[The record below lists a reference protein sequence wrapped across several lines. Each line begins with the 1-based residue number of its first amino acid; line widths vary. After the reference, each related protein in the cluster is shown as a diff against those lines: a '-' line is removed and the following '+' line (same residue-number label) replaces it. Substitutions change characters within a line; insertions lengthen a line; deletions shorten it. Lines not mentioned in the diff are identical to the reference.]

1 MLSRGSTSDPPEL
14 RGFCRPPIPWCSS
27 FAHRASV
34 LLALMWVAGG
44 MGELGAQ
51 ERQGIPPTPPPP
63 SGSSWG
69 LEAVAFLA
77 GCWESGPEEGGLL
90 LEERYSPAR
99 GGVML
104 GSSRYFREG
113 NLTSF
118 EFSRIVESG
127 GGVVLVPQPEGRA
140 PTVGFRLTSAGT
152 GRAIFENPRHDSPV
166 RIEYTMAEEGGKAL
180 HVGVVGADGEGS
192 NYSLRPVPCSGPGA
206 STDLPDHRVYRG
218 DGTPLSLEQ
227 ALEEMARAEVVFLGE
242 NHDDEVAHRLQ
253 ALILEEMQGRVG
265 ARRPVIL
272 SMEMFESD
280 VQGVLDEYR
289 AGLITEDHFLRS
301 SRPWPR
307 YADHY
312 RPMVEFARTHGLAVV
327 AANPPRRYVNLVGR
341 EGPAA
346 LERLS
351 PAALSILPP
360 LPLAPPSDRYR
371 AQWDSL
377 MGGAGMAGTPGVP
390 AQAPQPD
397 APHPPAVSNGLWA
410 QTLWDAGM
418 AHAVATALGEHQNA
432 LVVHLAG
439 AFHVNRGTGIPEHLV
454 RLRSRTRMLTVIF
467 APVEPGTGFQPDRH
481 HQLGD
486 LVILTQ
492 ASTSQTSGDR

>member
-1 MLSRGSTSDPPEL
+1 MCFRGSMSALPPEIRGPVRPRTSL
-14 RGFCRPPIPWCSS
+14 RPSVAR
-27 FAHRASV
+27 RASV
-34 LLALMWVAGG
+34 PLALILVAAGIL
-44 MGELGAQ
+44 ELAAQ
-51 ERQGIPPTPPPP
+51 EREGIPPTPPPP

-69 LEAVAFLA
+69 LEVVAFLS
-77 GCWESGPEEGGLL
+77 GCWESGPEADGLL
-90 LEERYSPAR
+90 LEERYSPSR
-99 GGVML
+99 GGMML
-104 GSSRYFREG
+104 GSSRYFRG
-113 NLTSF
+113 GDLTSF

-140 PTVGFRLTSAGT
+140 PAVGFRLTSAGT
-152 GRAIFENPRHDSPV
+152 GRAVFENPGHDFPV
-166 RIEYTMAEEGGKAL
+166 RIEYTLAEEGEAAL
-180 HVGVVGADGEGS
+180 HVGVMGADGEGS
-192 NYSLRPVPCSGPGA
+192 NYTLRPVPCSGPGA
-206 STDLPDHRVYRG
+206 TTDLPDHRVYRG
-218 DGTPLSLEQ
+218 DGTPLSMDQ

-253 ALILEEMQGRVG
+253 ALVLEEMQGRVG

-312 RPMVEFARTHGLAVV
+312 RPMVEFARTHGLEVV

-346 LERLS
+346 LDRLS

-377 MGGAGMAGTPGVP
+377 MGGAGMGGTPGMP

-418 AHAVATALGEHQNA
+418 AHAVATALEKHRNG

-454 RLRSRTRMLTVIF
+454 RIRSGTRMLTVVF
-467 APVEPGTGFQPDRH
+467 APVDVGAPFQDDQH
-481 HQLGD
+481 HALGD
-486 LVILTQ
+486 IVILTDRRDE
-492 ASTSQTSGDR
+492 GDAGR

>member
-1 MLSRGSTSDPPEL
+1 
-14 RGFCRPPIPWCSS
+14 
-27 FAHRASV
+27 
-34 LLALMWVAGG
+34 
-44 MGELGAQ
+44 
-51 ERQGIPPTPPPP
+51 
-63 SGSSWG
+63 
-69 LEAVAFLA
+69 
-77 GCWESGPEEGGLL
+77 
-90 LEERYSPAR
+90 
-99 GGVML
+99 ML
-104 GSSRYFREG
+104 GSSRYFRG
-113 NLTSF
+113 DDLTSF

-127 GGVVLVPQPEGRA
+127 GGVVLVPQPEGRTPA
-140 PTVGFRLTSAGT
+140 VGFRLTSVGT
-152 GRAIFENPRHDSPV
+152 GRAVFENPRHDFPV
-166 RIEYTMAEEGGKAL
+166 RIEYTMVEEGRAAL
-180 HVGVVGADGEGS
+180 QVGVVGADGAGS
-192 NYSLRPVPCSGPGA
+192 SYSLRPVPCSGPGA

-218 DGTPLSLEQ
+218 DGTPISMEE

-253 ALILEEMQGRVG
+253 AVILEEMQGRVG
-265 ARRPVIL
+265 TRRPVIL

-312 RPMVEFARTHGLAVV
+312 RPMVEFARTHGLDVV

-377 MGGAGMAGTPGVP
+377 MGGAGMGGTPGVP
-390 AQAPQPD
+390 AQAPPPD
-397 APHPPAVSNGLWA
+397 ATHPPLVSNGLWA

-418 AHAVATALGEHQNA
+418 AHAVATALEENRNA

-439 AFHVNRGTGIPEHLV
+439 AFHVNRGTGIPEHLA
-454 RLRSRTRMLTVIF
+454 RYRPGTRGLTVVFSPVGDHGIF
-467 APVEPGTGFQPDRH
+467 WGDRH
-481 HQLGD
+481 SGLGD
-486 LVILTQ
+486 LVVLTLG
-492 ASTSQTSGDR
+492 ADRPDP